1 MQHVGTNMKKRIL
14 TLLFLGFFILGYSQ
28 NKESIYPN
36 FIGQNLNTIEN
47 NSDWGILKKSSGDLN
62 KDGFNDFALIL
73 ESKDS
78 ILEKRC
84 SDCKLLKNKPRII
97 VILLN
102 QNNFDKV
109 IIQNNKFI
117 ARGDEG
123 GMLPLLE
130 PELSI
135 ENGLLKIYY
144 QYTRSNQSYTFEFDN
159 NQMLIVKAESNGVHS
174 ASGNFENDRYDFKKG
189 EIISETG
196 NVSQEKVETEI
207 IKFNVKPKSLS
218 EFGEMSQWEI
228 IEYKYL

>member
-1 MQHVGTNMKKRIL
+1 MKKRLL
-14 TLLFLGFFILGYSQ
+14 TLLFLGFFILGCSQ
-28 NKESIYPN
+28 NNESIYPN

-47 NSDWGILKKSSGDLN
+47 NSDWEILKKSSGDFN

-73 ESKDS
+73 ESNGS

-102 QNNFDKV
+102 QNNIDTA

-123 GMLPLLE
+123 GMLPHLE

-135 ENGLLKIYY
+135 ENGLLNIYY
-144 QYTRSNQSYTFEFDN
+144 QFTRSNQSYTFEFDN
-159 NQMLIVKAESNGVHS
+159 NHMVIVKAESNGVHS
-174 ASGNFENDRYDFKKG
+174 ASGNFENDKYDFKKE

-196 NVSQEKVETEI
+196 NISQEKVKTEI
-207 IKFNVKPKSLS
+207 IKFDIKPKSLS
-218 EFGEMSQWEI
+218 EFEEMSQWEI
-228 IEYKYL
+228 TENKYL